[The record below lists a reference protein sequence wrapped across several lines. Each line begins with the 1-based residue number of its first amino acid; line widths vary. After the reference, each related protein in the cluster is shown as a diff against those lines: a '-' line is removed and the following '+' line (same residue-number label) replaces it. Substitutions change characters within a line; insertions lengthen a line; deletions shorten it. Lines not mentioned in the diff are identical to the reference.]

1 MLQIHPLLRQEKMTK
16 VSNLVFGRT
25 IRCVPENSRTLHI
38 VSVFTQH
45 YDVISVGT
53 LAQIL
58 HETYMQKKIFV
69 KIHVSFVP
77 TNVSAWVRGHQNFLH
92 HRKAGLWELMIWPGY
107 DDDLIKDTT
116 IFETVT
122 TLKYF
127 FCVILKHL
135 DRHRDNHWTRF
146 RGKSPR

>member
-38 VSVFTQH
+38 VSVSTQH

-77 TNVSAWVRGHQNFLH
+77 TNVSAWAPKLPPSQKSRSLGTH
-92 HRKAGLWELMIWPGY
+92 
-107 DDDLIKDTT
+107 DLTWI
-116 IFETVT
+116 
-122 TLKYF
+122 
-127 FCVILKHL
+127 
-135 DRHRDNHWTRF
+135 
-146 RGKSPR
+146 